1 MSRTLDPMSTE
12 LGATQVCDTKHFL
25 HDAFV
30 SSTLHYKQV
39 TDLRIT
45 TLYKTMNNYNDLD
58 YPLILIETT

>member
-1 MSRTLDPMSTE
+1 MSIE
-12 LGATQVCDTKHFL
+12 LGAMQVCDTKHFL
-25 HDAFV
+25 HDEFV
-30 SSTLHYKQV
+30 SSTLRYKQV